1 MDVTEL
7 RWAATLMAV
16 VASLLLFASRTKNME
31 ERLNMF
37 ERFLFVLLCGFVLIA
52 TLGSVAEATITFFN
66 KTVLLALQRAG
77 SV

>member
-16 VASLLLFASRTKNME
+16 AASLLLFSSRTKNME
-31 ERLNMF
+31 QGSNLF
-37 ERFLFVLLCGFVLIA
+37 ECFLFILLCGFVLIA
-52 TLGSVAEATITFFN
+52 TFGSAAEATIALFN
-66 KTVLLALQRAG
+66 KTVILALQRAG